1 MNAQSYI
8 DKLRNLRLDHAT
20 FRNAFLRAHAH
31 AAMSAP
37 TQLIIVAGPTR
48 VGKTT
53 LGKRLAHELIS
64 PDREEDGTIPLVRI
78 EAATTNQA
86 KFSTKHFTLR
96 MLEELSDPVST
107 IGDGISIRY
116 RQSETHLRIQL
127 ERCLRFRKTRFLLVD
142 EAQHLLRTTSGVR
155 PGEVIDTLKSLA
167 NETGITIVLM
177 GGYELLGTCID
188 SPHLNGRLTI
198 IDFPPYGDDENS
210 IREFDRVLLA
220 LGKILPTKDGFLP
233 NNREVL
239 YRGSL
244 GCVGLLM
251 GWSMKAMAEMGAHS
265 QRELRL
271 EHFKATRYAI
281 QNRAIANEIAFGA
294 ELLGRGRAPEE
305 SSQPPKRDSA
315 RRGRPFVRK
324 PARDAGPKSR
334 E

>member
-1 MNAQSYI
+1 MNAQSYL

-20 FRNAFLRAHAH
+20 FSNAFVRAHAH
-31 AAMSAP
+31 ASMSAP

-64 PDREEDGTIPLVRI
+64 PYREEDGMIPLVRV

-96 MLEELSDPVST
+96 MLEELADPVST
-107 IGDGISIRY
+107 IGEGISIRY

-142 EAQHLLRTTSGVR
+142 EAQHLLRTTTGVR
-155 PGEVIDTLKSLA
+155 PGEVIDSLKSLA
-167 NETGITIVLM
+167 NTIGLTIVLL

-188 SPHLNGRLTI
+188 SSHLNGRLTI
-198 IDFPPYGDDENS
+198 IDFPPYGDDDVS

-220 LGKILPTKDGFLP
+220 LGEILPVKDSFML
-233 NNREVL
+233 NNREFL

-251 GWSMKAMAEMGAHS
+251 GWSMKAVAEMGAHS

-294 ELLGRGRAPEE
+294 EILGRDHTLGE
-305 SSQPPKRDSA
+305 SLQLTKQPSS

-324 PARDAGPKSR
+324 PGRDDGPGDR
-334 E
+334 G

>member
-1 MNAQSYI
+1 MNAQSYV

-53 LGKRLAHELIS
+53 LGKRLAHELIC
-64 PDREEDGTIPLVRI
+64 PYREEDGMIPLVRI
-78 EAATTNQA
+78 EAATTNSA

-107 IGDGISIRY
+107 IGEGISIRY

-127 ERCLRFRKTRFLLVD
+127 DRCLRFRKTRFLLVD

-155 PGEVIDTLKSLA
+155 AGEVIDTLKSLA
-167 NETGITIVLM
+167 NETGITVVLM
-177 GGYELLGTCID
+177 GGYELLSTCID

-198 IDFPPYGDDENS
+198 IDFPPYGDDEAS

-220 LGKILPTKDGFLP
+220 LGENLPVKAGFLL
-233 NNREVL
+233 NNREFL

-251 GWSMKAMAEMGAHS
+251 GWSMKAVAEMQAHS

-271 EHFKATRYAI
+271 EYFKATRYAI
-281 QNRAIANEIAFGA
+281 QNRAIANEIALGA
-294 ELLGRGRAPEE
+294 ELLGRSHAQEE
-305 SSQPPKRDSA
+305 PLQSPQQRSA

-324 PARDAGPKSR
+324 PVRDAGPRSR
-334 E
+334 S